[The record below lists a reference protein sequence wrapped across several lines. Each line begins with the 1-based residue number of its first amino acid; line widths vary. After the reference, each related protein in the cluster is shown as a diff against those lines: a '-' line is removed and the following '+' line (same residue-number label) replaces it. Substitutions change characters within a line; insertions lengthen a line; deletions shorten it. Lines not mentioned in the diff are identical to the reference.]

1 MNRKSFLSVIVMVI
15 TIPFAFCSCRE
26 EEESEYVSE
35 IGTWNLSDVEYYYDG
50 KFLDYKDFEIDI
62 WPTSRREE
70 RCGYLSHGGFILNG
84 DGTGKAFGL
93 GEFGTNEFELTYTK
107 DGQIIHINIENK
119 GIVVTAELKYENNRL
134 RNSSV
139 ESDIY
144 GWAPDGSEEVCGA
157 DGNGTH
163 SLEIIQIY
171 TKKQ

>member
-1 MNRKSFLSVIVMVI
+1 MKSIIVCFICLMGFLSLN
-15 TIPFAFCSCRE
+15 SCNNDSEDNKELFSE
-26 EEESEYVSE
+26 E
-35 IGTWNLSDVEYYYDG
+35 GTWNLSDVEYYYDG
-50 KFLDYKDFEIDI
+50 ELLDYKDFEIDI
-62 WPTSRREE
+62 WPTSKRVD
-70 RCGYLSHGGFILNG
+70 RCGYVSHGGFVLNG

-93 GEFGTNEFELTYTK
+93 GEFGTNEFDLTYTK
-107 DGQIIHINIENK
+107 DGKIIRISIENK

-134 RNSSV
+134 KNSSV
-139 ESDIY
+139 ESDVY

>member
-1 MNRKSFLSVIVMVI
+1 MNRKSFLSVIVLVLA
-15 TIPFAFCSCRE
+15 IPFAFCSCRE

-70 RCGYLSHGGFILNG
+70 RCGYVSHGGFILNG

>member
-70 RCGYLSHGGFILNG
+70 RCGYVSHGGFILNG

-93 GEFGTNEFELTYTK
+93 GEFGTNEFELT
-107 DGQIIHINIENK
+107 
-119 GIVVTAELKYENNRL
+119 VTTQVL
-134 RNSSV
+134 RS
-139 ESDIY
+139 
-144 GWAPDGSEEVCGA
+144 
-157 DGNGTH
+157 
-163 SLEIIQIY
+163 
-171 TKKQ
+171 

>member
-70 RCGYLSHGGFILNG
+70 RCGYVSHGGFILNG

>member
-1 MNRKSFLSVIVMVI
+1 MKSIIKVCFICLMGFLSLN
-15 TIPFAFCSCRE
+15 SCKNDSDDNKELFSE
-26 EEESEYVSE
+26 E
-35 IGTWNLSDVEYYYDG
+35 GTWNLSDVEYYYDG
-50 KFLDYKDFEIDI
+50 ELLDYKDFEIDI
-62 WPTSRREE
+62 WPTSRRED
-70 RCGYLSHGGFILNG
+70 RCGYVSHGGFVLNG

-107 DGQIIHINIENK
+107 DGKIIRISIENK

-134 RNSSV
+134 KNSSV
-139 ESDIY
+139 ESDVY